1 MLVLEKKGYLDFHDP
16 LNISH
21 ITFITNIHISTN
33 WFLFDG
39 EHYIGCSLVNPFVQT
54 IPFILMLSSILLL
67 NSGRIKGKQATE
79 HWTILK

>member
-16 LNISH
+16 LKISH

-39 EHYIGCSLVNPFVQT
+39 EHYIGCSLVNPFRTNDPIYINAFQY
-54 IPFILMLSSILLL
+54 S
-67 NSGRIKGKQATE
+67 AA
-79 HWTILK
+79 